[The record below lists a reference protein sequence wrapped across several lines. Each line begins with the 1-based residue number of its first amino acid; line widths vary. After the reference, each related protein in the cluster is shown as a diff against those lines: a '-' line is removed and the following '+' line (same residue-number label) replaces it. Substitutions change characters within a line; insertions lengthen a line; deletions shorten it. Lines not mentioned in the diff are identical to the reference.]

1 MNANSNSYTFIF
13 AAALVVVVAAILSFT
28 AVSLDERQDA
38 NVRKEKMQS
47 ILASIKVNVSREEAA
62 KAFDAHVKD
71 QVVLRNG
78 EKVQGTK
85 AFNISMAK
93 QVSKPIEER
102 KAPLYVAEKEGKTY
116 YIIPLRGKGLW
127 GPIWGYISL
136 KSDGKTVYGAVFDH
150 KSETPGLGAE
160 INTDEFQ
167 AQFPKKA
174 VFGNNGDFTGIKVT
188 KKPAKGPHQVDG
200 ISGGTITSNGV
211 QKMITDCVAA
221 YKSFLKK
228 DKGQYADDS
237 NLPKESELAIAE

>member
-1 MNANSNSYTFIF
+1 MNVNSNSYTFIF

-47 ILASIKVNVSREEAA
+47 ILASIRVQVPREEAA
-62 KAFDAHVKD
+62 AAFEKYIKD
-71 QVVLRNG
+71 QVVLQGG
-78 EKVQGTK
+78 EVIKGAK
-85 AFNISMAK
+85 AFTIEMSK
-93 QVSKPIEER
+93 QVKRPIEER
-102 KAPLYVAEKEGKTY
+102 KAPLYIAQKDGETY

-127 GPIWGYISL
+127 GPIWGYLSL

-160 INTDEFQ
+160 INSQEFES
-167 AQFPKKA
+167 QFPQKR
-174 VFGNNGDFTGIKVT
+174 VFGPQGNFTGIEVT
-188 KKPAKGPHQVDG
+188 KKPANGPHQVDG
-200 ISGGTITSNGV
+200 ISGGTITSTGV

-228 DKGQYADDS
+228 DKGQYADQAQS
-237 NLPKESELAIAE
+237 AEKLELAIAE